1 MTSPRDGMSH
11 PALLPII
18 GAWKSW
24 EGAGLGA
31 GLDVRDIVWPGMS
44 HTPPQGVPEKFHLRI
59 AFLEEPPYVNLEPL
73 DPVTNKCPMNRGV
86 HCRVGREDNPSARR
100 CCSGFCI
107 DLLHKFAEDLGF
119 TFDLF
124 RVEDGKW
131 GAQTNG
137 RWNGLVAALM
147 NHNAELVMTSL
158 KINYERSQA
167 IDFSLPFLDTGIA
180 IVVAKRTGIISPT
193 AFLEPFDSDMWML
206 VALGAVHIAAIA
218 IFVFEWVTP
227 AGYDRELGGPR
238 EHRVSLCRTLW
249 LVWAVLFQA
258 AVNVDCPRG
267 YTARCMA
274 NVWAMFALIF
284 LAIYTANLAA
294 FMITREEFHELSG
307 INDTKLNNP
316 YSLKPPFR
324 FGTIPHGNTD
334 AVLRRN
340 FPQMHGYMRQY
351 NRSSVADGVRAVK
364 DGSLDAFLY
373 DATVLDYLAGQD
385 ADCVLVT
392 VGSWF
397 AMTGY
402 GVGFPRHSK
411 YRPLINRLLM
421 EYRENGDLERLRR
434 YWFTGS
440 CNNPAG
446 KEKQSRSDPLALE
459 QFFSTFLLL
468 LLGMAFSGVLLLGEN
483 VYLKYA
489 LKRQR
494 RLGLD
499 GRGSPH
505 HQLPHQV
512 HPEDRRSA
520 LRAQIVDL
528 NRRHALPAPPPPPSG
543 PGPGPGLPPPSRMG
557 MYMASCCALFSTSLG
572 RSLMGDPP
580 RMAPARRLL
589 AGPRGPGRGPRSRMG
604 ALHVQLQPHDAER
617 CAAAHKHLQ
626 AALADARAR
635 ADKLERLLR
644 AAQPQRGGGLAGV
657 VQSVV
662 PQLRAFSTASVAT
675 VCSSRA
681 SVVHGPRW
689 SPDGSPVRLPVSRR
703 CAGVG
708 GVPAPPAGQPRPGPG
723 SGSTTPHHHLNSAAA
738 YALRHE
744 AVGAPTP
751 PEFETVL

>member
-1 MTSPRDGMSH
+1 MT
-11 PALLPII
+11 PII
-18 GAWKSW
+18 V
-24 EGAGLGA
+24 L
-31 GLDVRDIVWPGMS
+31 
-44 HTPPQGVPEKFHLRI
+44 Q
-59 AFLEEPPYVNLEPL
+59 
-73 DPVTNKCPMNRGV
+73 
-86 HCRVGREDNPSARR
+86 
-100 CCSGFCI
+100 
-107 DLLHKFAEDLGF
+107 
-119 TFDLF
+119 
-124 RVEDGKW
+124 
-131 GAQTNG
+131 
-137 RWNGLVAALM
+137 
-147 NHNAELVMTSL
+147 
-158 KINYERSQA
+158 
-167 IDFSLPFLDTGIA
+167 
-180 IVVAKRTGIISPT
+180 
-193 AFLEPFDSDMWML
+193 
-206 VALGAVHIAAIA
+206 
-218 IFVFEWVTP
+218 
-227 AGYDRELGGPR
+227 LGGPR

-468 LLGMAFSGVLLLGEN
+468 LLGMAFSGVLLFGEN

-512 HPEDRRSA
+512 HPEDRRRV
-520 LRAQIVDL
+520 LRAQLVDL
-528 NRRHALPAPPPPPSG
+528 NRRQDLRKPSGAPGPEPPPPPPS
-543 PGPGPGLPPPSRMG
+543 RVG

-572 RSLMGDPP
+572 RSLMGEPP

-589 AGPRGPGRGPRSRMG
+589 LAGPLG
-604 ALHVQLQPHDAER
+604 AHEQNQLHGLRAQPHDPER
-617 CAAAHKHLQ
+617 CTAAHKHLQ

-635 ADKLERLLR
+635 ADKLERMLR
-644 AAQPQRGGGLAGV
+644 GAQQQRGFQGV

-662 PQLRAFSTASVAT
+662 PQMRAFSTASVAT
-675 VCSSRA
+675 VCSRA

-689 SPDGSPVRLPVSRR
+689 SPDGSPVRLPASRR

-708 GVPAPPAGQPRPGPG
+708 GVPTQPASHSRGCPAAPSPGQP
-723 SGSTTPHHHLNSAAA
+723 THHHLNSAAA

-744 AVGAPTP
+744 AAGAPTP